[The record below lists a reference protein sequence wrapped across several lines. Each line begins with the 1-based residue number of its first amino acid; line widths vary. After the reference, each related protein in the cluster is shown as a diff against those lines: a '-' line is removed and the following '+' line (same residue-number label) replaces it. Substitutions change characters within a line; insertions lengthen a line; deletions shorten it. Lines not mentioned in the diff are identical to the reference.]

1 MSDELKEIIVKY
13 KATSEAAGEEI
24 EAAETVVLAPETIAV
39 PTALIQDGEQ
49 KSELVAEV
57 DLERDIRSQL
67 ADMTIPQ
74 KIKLALFG
82 NAICRG
88 LLILDSSKMIQQF
101 VLKNPKLG
109 MNEVEAISKNTNVSE
124 SVLRTIADSRVWM
137 KTYAVKLNIV
147 MNPKTPGDVSLK
159 WLRYV
164 QEADLR
170 RIAKSKNL
178 PSIITTTAKKR
189 VAEMGEK

>member
-1 MSDELKEIIVKY
+1 MSDEIKEIIVKY
-13 KATSEAAGEEI
+13 KTASDVAAEEI
-24 EAAETVVLAPETIAV
+24 EAAEKVVIAPDSVDV
-39 PTALIQDGEQ
+39 PTAFIQDKEQ

-82 NAICRG
+82 NAICRS
-88 LLILDSSKMIQQF
+88 LLILDASKMIQQF

>member
-1 MSDELKEIIVKY
+1 MSDEIREIIVKY
-13 KATSEAAGEEI
+13 KTALDVVAEEI
-24 EAAETVVLAPETIAV
+24 EAAEKVVIAPDSVDV
-39 PTALIQDGEQ
+39 PTALIQDKEQ

-82 NAICRG
+82 NAICRS
-88 LLILDSSKMIQQF
+88 LLILDASKMIQQF

>member
-1 MSDELKEIIVKY
+1 MSDEIKEIIVKY
-13 KATSEAAGEEI
+13 KTASDVAAEEI
-24 EAAETVVLAPETIAV
+24 EAAEKVVIAPDSVDV
-39 PTALIQDGEQ
+39 PTALIQDKEQ

-82 NAICRG
+82 NAICRS
-88 LLILDSSKMIQQF
+88 LLILDASKMIQQF